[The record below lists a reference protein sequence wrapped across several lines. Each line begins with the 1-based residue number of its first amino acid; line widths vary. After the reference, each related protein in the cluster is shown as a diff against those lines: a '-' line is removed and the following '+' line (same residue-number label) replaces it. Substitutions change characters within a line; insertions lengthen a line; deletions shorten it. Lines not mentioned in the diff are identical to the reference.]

1 MTTRKKIMKQKE
13 MVWRN
18 NKKLSELE
26 EVAKERA
33 QNLLQRANKLRMEQ
47 EEELKDMSKVG
58 ALHFFPPLIHIL
70 GNMGSSWSW
79 VKEGGKVRDW
89 LDVRKMEMVE

>member
-18 NKKLSELE
+18 NRKLSDLE

-33 QNLLQRANKLRMEQ
+33 QNLLQRTNQLRMEQ
-47 EEELKDMSKVG
+47 EEELKDMKKVG
-58 ALHFFPPLIHIL
+58 SPFSFPHLSLSFFFFDLATQYV
-70 GNMGSSWSW
+70 GS
-79 VKEGGKVRDW
+79 
-89 LDVRKMEMVE
+89 

>member
-18 NKKLSELE
+18 NRKLSDLE

-33 QNLLQRANKLRMEQ
+33 QNLLQRANQLRMEQ
-47 EEELKDMSKVG
+47 EEELKDMKKV
-58 ALHFFPPLIHIL
+58 LRSPSLISLFFFFLTLPLSMWDL
-70 GNMGSSWSW
+70 SSPT
-79 VKEGGKVRDW
+79 RD
-89 LDVRKMEMVE
+89 

>member
-1 MTTRKKIMKQKE
+1 MA
-13 MVWRN
+13 WSN
-18 NKKLSELE
+18 NKKLSDLE

-58 ALHFFPPLIHIL
+58 LLFLSEDSLPLPLCLH
-70 GNMGSSWSW
+70 
-79 VKEGGKVRDW
+79 W
-89 LDVRKMEMVE
+89 LDSGRDCCGRGWQKEED

>member
-13 MVWRN
+13 LIWN
-18 NKKLSELE
+18 NNRMLSDLE

-33 QNLLQRANKLRMEQ
+33 QNLLQRATNLLLEQ

-58 ALHFFPPLIHIL
+58 LFLLSEDSLLLPLC
-70 GNMGSSWSW
+70 S
-79 VKEGGKVRDW
+79 
-89 LDVRKMEMVE
+89 